1 MERAAALID
10 PMLPD
15 EGIEAFRGREPEVI
29 LLTNRHHYRHS
40 DRFVE
45 AFGCRVLCH
54 RAGLH
59 EFAGGPD
66 VEGFSFGDDVAN
78 GVLALEVGA
87 LTPEETAFHIDPAP
101 GALSFGDAFV
111 NRSDGGLGFV
121 SDKLIGD
128 DPEAVK
134 EGLRE
139 AFRRLLAHDFDAL
152 LVAHGEPDAARR
164 QGGAAEAGGGRLTVT
179 RRRAGVP
186 EKRSERLEQP
196 TEPTPPAVPEPGPVP
211 SPVPG
216 PVRGARAD
224 ASADPGADPARRARA
239 LPARWS
245 GHAPSIPRPGPRRRC
260 PTRRP
265 FRRRRIQSPPT
276 PRPDPGPPLDPRPI

>member
-1 MERAAALID
+1 VKEIIPGVWHWTAFHERIRSDVSSYYVERAAALID

-15 EGIEAFRGREPEVI
+15 EGIDAFRGRAPEVI

-78 GVLALEVGA
+78 GVLALEVAA
-87 LTPEETAFHIDPAP
+87 LTPEETAFHIDSAP

-111 NRSDGGLGFV
+111 NRSDSGLGFV

-128 DPEAVK
+128 DPETVK

-152 LVAHGEPDAARR
+152 LVAHGDPMPSGGKAALLKL
-164 QGGAAEAGGGRLTVT
+164 AAGG
-179 RRRAGVP
+179 
-186 EKRSERLEQP
+186 
-196 TEPTPPAVPEPGPVP
+196 
-211 SPVPG
+211 
-216 PVRGARAD
+216 
-224 ASADPGADPARRARA
+224 
-239 LPARWS
+239 
-245 GHAPSIPRPGPRRRC
+245 
-260 PTRRP
+260 
-265 FRRRRIQSPPT
+265 
-276 PRPDPGPPLDPRPI
+276 